1 MRIETYEDG
10 KLIGTEELPDPP
22 PEPLSEHGA
31 LVTLLA
37 VQGVIT
43 ADDGAKLLRVDKT
56 VLEAEALAWEAAKAI
71 DVEPVA
77 PVKR

>member
-1 MRIETYEDG
+1 MHVTTFDQHG
-10 KLIGTEELPDPP
+10 KVISEHDEPDPP
-22 PEPLSEHGA
+22 PQPLDDHGA

-37 VQGVIT
+37 VKGVIT

-56 VLEAEALAWEAAKAI
+56 VLEAEALAWEA
-71 DVEPVA
+71 VA

>member
-1 MRIETYEDG
+1 MPEAIIYGEGGFDPKAPDANIIAREP
-10 KLIGTEELPDPP
+10 LPD
-22 PEPLSEHGA
+22 EPLDDHGA

-37 VQGVIT
+37 VKGVIT

-56 VLEAEALAWEAAKAI
+56 VLEAEALAWEA
-71 DVEPVA
+71 VA